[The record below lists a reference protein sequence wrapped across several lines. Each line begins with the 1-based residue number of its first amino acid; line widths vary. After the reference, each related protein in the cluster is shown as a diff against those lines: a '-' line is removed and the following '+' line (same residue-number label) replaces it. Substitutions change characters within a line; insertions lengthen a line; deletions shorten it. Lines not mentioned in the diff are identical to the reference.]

1 MPTTQTLLPNG
12 TRSGAGDFTV
22 TGAANI
28 HSALNDTA
36 DGTSVLR
43 TSTTATRSFVVNLGT
58 YTLAA
63 NERVERVRA
72 VVRMARGS
80 AQSKV
85 YVRLGYLT
93 DSAAG
98 TIRYA
103 AADQY
108 TGTASIG
115 WVNGAYRTTAPD
127 GQDWDQARLNDLVV
141 KVTDYSPTSAG
152 RTTVYEVKVEVEVN
166 VQPTLTVDS
175 PTGTVSDTSRP
186 AIAWTFS
193 DSDGDP
199 QTVYETRVFTAAQY
213 GAAGFDPATSSAVWE
228 SGLVSSS
235 DPGVTPGVDL
245 EDGVTHR
252 AYVRAGHAIGSGT
265 FLSAWAYSGFT
276 VDYDAPPAPD
286 LSTAFQSTYN
296 RVSVTAIGHT
306 NYLTAE
312 DATLATTAG
321 TWAAIVGCS
330 VARSTAYGSSGSS
343 SLAVTATGAGTM
355 SARTGL
361 YAIPTDGQQVA
372 ARADF
377 RPDGSARTVRMLLRW
392 HNAASTLLSTTT
404 GSNVTEVGAA
414 WTSAS
419 IAATPPAGATQVQV
433 GVEIVS
439 AASAEI
445 HYIDKVALHNGST
458 AYWSPGGLYL
468 AQTIL
473 IERSVDDGVTWETLD
488 EVDAGIA
495 SQTVAIDDYA
505 AERDQTNIYRAR
517 VIGLE
522 GQSAVA
528 SPYSATGAAWVPND
542 GKWWLKATT
551 DETLNVGGAR
561 VLGASPIQQTKDAA
575 QGVFRPIGR
584 DRPIV
589 VTGEV
594 YGYDGSYEVLAVGD
608 EEWATL
614 EALLFDYTGDVI
626 VQSPFGETRTVR
638 VISRSVSL
646 DGTPTLPRRTISV
659 GYVEV

>member
-22 TGAANI
+22 TGAATI
-28 HSALNDTA
+28 HAALNDA
-36 DGTSVLR
+36 SDASSVLR

-58 YTLAA
+58 YALAA

-72 VVRMARGS
+72 VVRMARGGS
-80 AQSKV
+80 QSKV

-103 AADQY
+103 AADQF
-108 TGTASIG
+108 TGSSSIG
-115 WVNGAYRTTAPD
+115 TVNGAYRTTAPD

-141 KVTDYSPTSAG
+141 KVTDYSPTSGG
-152 RTTVYEVKVEVEVN
+152 RTTVYEIKVEVEVN
-166 VQPTLTVDS
+166 VQPTIVVDG
-175 PTGTVSDTSRP
+175 PTGTVTDTSRP
-186 AIAWTFS
+186 AIAWTY
-193 DSDGDP
+193 SDGDGDA

-213 GAAGFDPATSSAVWE
+213 GAAGFDPSTSSAVWE

-245 EDGVTHR
+245 EDGVVHR

-276 VDYDAPPAPD
+276 VDYEAPPAPD
-286 LSTAFQSTYN
+286 LSTAFQSTFN
-296 RVSVTAIGHT
+296 RVSVTAVGHT
-306 NYLTAE
+306 NVLSVE

-321 TWAAIVGCS
+321 TWAAISGCS
-330 VARSTAYGSSGSS
+330 VARSTAFGLSGSS
-343 SLAVTATGAGTM
+343 SLAITNTSAGNM

-372 ARADF
+372 ARLDI

-404 GSNVTEVGAA
+404 GSNVTETGAA
-414 WTSAS
+414 WAS
-419 IAATPPAGATQVQV
+419 VSVAATPPAGATQVQV
-433 GVEIVS
+433 GIEIVS
-439 AASAEI
+439 AASGEI
-445 HYIDKVALHNGST
+445 HYIDKVSLHNGST
-458 AYWSPGGLYL
+458 AYWCPGGLED

-473 IERSVDDGVTWETLD
+473 IERSTDDGGTWETLD
-488 EVDAGIA
+488 EVAAGTPE
-495 SQTVAIDDYA
+495 QTVAIDDYA
-505 AERDQTNIYRAR
+505 AERDQTNVYRAR
-517 VIGLE
+517 VIGRT
-522 GQSAVA
+522 GTTAVA
-528 SPYSATGAAWVPND
+528 SPYSANGAAWVPND

-561 VLGASPIQQTKDAA
+561 VLGAGPIQQSREAA
-575 QGVFRPIGR
+575 QGVFRPLGR
-584 DRPIV
+584 DRALV
-589 VTGEV
+589 VTGEI
-594 YGYDGSYEVLAVGD
+594 YGYDGTYDVLAVGD
-608 EEWATL
+608 AEWATL
-614 EALLFDYTGDVI
+614 ESLLLDYTGDVI

-638 VISRSVSL
+638 IVSRSVSI
-646 DGTPTLPRRTISV
+646 DGTPTLPRRIVSV